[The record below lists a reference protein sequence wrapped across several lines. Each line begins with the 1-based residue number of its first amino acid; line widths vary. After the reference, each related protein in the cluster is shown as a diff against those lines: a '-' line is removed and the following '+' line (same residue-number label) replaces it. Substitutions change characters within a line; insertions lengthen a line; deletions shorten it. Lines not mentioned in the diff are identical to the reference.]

1 MNNIWTI
8 LITAAA
14 TLLVSVIGGLVIE
27 YIKRIKPKLL
37 YKITDAVPIKIDE
50 KIIGANVI
58 TLNNPSSK
66 TIKEVSVKIKTT
78 AKIVQ
83 NGGIKCTEGME
94 YNVLTTGDLLSILI
108 PFLKPKDEVSIT
120 AITEG
125 ATYIPKTPEVS
136 IRSPEV
142 FKLVNENNIKEAKP
156 LHTWLAPAII
166 MIIAVC
172 VALIAFFADFSL
184 SEPSMNLTVAATTAG
199 LPNLAAQYAF
209 HKDVYYYPS
218 GALAYALA
226 KEIPKLE
233 EQNKYRMFLLKVIE
247 STDYMSSS
255 SKCALH
261 FYLGKIEQ
269 LLNHKE
275 AAQSCFA
282 QAKKD
287 NEKHY
292 SKLFKL
298 DQIETG
304 QPDNEQK
311 LPNKSNTADRQAT
324 PASR

>member
-1 MNNIWTI
+1 M
-8 LITAAA
+8 
-14 TLLVSVIGGLVIE
+14 GGLVIE
-27 YIKRIKPKLL
+27 YMKRIKPKLL
-37 YKITDAVPIKIDE
+37 YKITDAVPIKFDE

-78 AKIVQ
+78 ATLVQ
-83 NGGIKCTEGME
+83 NGGIKCTEGLE
-94 YNVLTTGDLLSILI
+94 YSVLTTGDLLSILI

-125 ATYIPKTPEVS
+125 ATYIPTKPDVS

-142 FKLVNENNIKEAKP
+142 FKLVNQDNIKEAKP
-156 LHTWLAPAII
+156 YKSLLAPAII
-166 MIIAVC
+166 ASVAAGLALSTGFLADSSIIEEQS
-172 VALIAFFADFSL
+172 I
-184 SEPSMNLTVAATTAG
+184 NLTIAATAAG

-218 GALAYALA
+218 AALAYALA
-226 KEIPKLE
+226 KESPRLE

-247 STDYMSSS
+247 LGPYMMSSS
-255 SKCALH
+255 TKCALH
-261 FYLGKIEQ
+261 FYLGKIEL
-269 LLNHKE
+269 LLNHEE
-275 AAQSCFA
+275 AAQSYFA

-292 SKLFKL
+292 SKLSKL

-304 QPDNEQK
+304 QPDNKQK
-311 LPNKSNTADRQAT
+311 
-324 PASR
+324 

>member
-27 YIKRIKPKLL
+27 YMKRIKPKLL
-37 YKITDAVPIKIDE
+37 YKITDAVPIEINE
-50 KIIGANVI
+50 KTICANVI

-66 TIKEVSVKIKTT
+66 TIKEVSIKIKTT
-78 AKIVQ
+78 AKLVQ

-94 YNVLTTGDLLSILI
+94 YSVLTTGALLSILI

-125 ATYIPKTPEVS
+125 ATDIPKYPDVS

-142 FKLVNENNIKEAKP
+142 FKLVNQDNIKEAKP
-156 LHTWLAPAII
+156 YKALLALAV
-166 MIIAVC
+166 IASVTTGL
-172 VALIAFFADFSL
+172 ALSIDHLTDFPF
-184 SEPSMNLTVAATTAG
+184 SEQSVTLTVAATTAG
-199 LPNLAAQYAF
+199 LPHLAAQYAF
-209 HKDVYYYPS
+209 HKDVYYYS
-218 GALAYALA
+218 SAALAYALA
-226 KEIPKLE
+226 KESQTLE

-247 STDYMSSS
+247 SADYMSSL

-275 AAQSCFA
+275 AAQSYFA

-304 QPDNEQK
+304 QSDNEGK
-311 LPNKSNTADRQAT
+311 
-324 PASR
+324 

>member
-1 MNNIWTI
+1 MNNISTI

-14 TLLVSVIGGLVIE
+14 TLLVTVIGGLVIE

-50 KIIGANVI
+50 KTIGANVI

-83 NGGIKCTEGME
+83 NGGIKCTEGLE

-125 ATYIPKTPEVS
+125 ATYIPKQPDVS

-142 FKLVNENNIKEAKP
+142 FKLVNEDNIKEAKP
-156 LHTWLAPAII
+156 YKSALMPL
-166 MIIAVC
+166 IIASLALGIVLIEIF
-172 VALIAFFADFSL
+172 VAPTFSAQ
-184 SEPSMNLTVAATTAG
+184 SENLTIAATAAG
-199 LPNLAAQYAF
+199 LPNLAAQYTF
-209 HKDVYYYPS
+209 HKDVYYSSS

-226 KEIPKLE
+226 KESPKSE

-247 STDYMSSS
+247 SADYMQPS

-261 FYLGKIEQ
+261 FYLGKIEK

-275 AAQSCFA
+275 AAQSYFA

-292 SKLFKL
+292 SKLSKL

-304 QPDNEQK
+304 HPDNEQK
-311 LPNKSNTADRQAT
+311 
-324 PASR
+324 